1 MMQDRAVPKPV
12 LIADAWKENEICDDD
27 EAGAVAV
34 ATTNLSALEDELAS
48 LNDTLATKEGEVD
61 TAI

>member
-1 MMQDRAVPKPV
+1 
-12 LIADAWKENEICDDD
+12 L
-27 EAGAVAV
+27 EAQKLNLGCIVGGQVVGESSVAV

-48 LNDTLATKEGEVD
+48 LNETLATKEGEVD